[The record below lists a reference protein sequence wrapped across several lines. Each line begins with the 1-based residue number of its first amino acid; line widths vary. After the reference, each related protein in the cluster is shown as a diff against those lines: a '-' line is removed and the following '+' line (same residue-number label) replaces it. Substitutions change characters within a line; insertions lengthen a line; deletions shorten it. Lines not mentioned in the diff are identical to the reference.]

1 MTKDDL
7 FSIDEIKN
15 SYNQFVAKQAS
26 LQQEVDEVERQLTD
40 GEDVPDAVFEGHTAN
55 VDALYKIKSSMKRF
69 KTNNSKLTQ
78 HELQLFELKEVEKE
92 SNKYL

>member
-1 MTKDDL
+1 M
-7 FSIDEIKN
+7 
-15 SYNQFVAKQAS
+15 
-26 LQQEVDEVERQLTD
+26 ERQLND

>member
-1 MTKDDL
+1 M
-7 FSIDEIKN
+7 
-15 SYNQFVAKQAS
+15 
-26 LQQEVDEVERQLTD
+26 ERQLNE
-40 GEDVPDAVFEGHTAN
+40 GEDVPDSLFEAHTAN
-55 VDALYKIKSSMKRF
+55 VEALYKIKSSMKRY